1 MTDFDSFNKMLI
13 YASNV
18 LHRNII
24 KENVIQSLMEVRY
37 DKYISP
43 VKLDENVSDYN
54 NFKDYLLDPSHDF
67 FEIKAYEECRSDWSE
82 KDMEDLKQGKDVLI
96 LVDFNTGDAFNVI
109 YKNNRKCISCPANLP
124 FKKGHTLD
132 VMVHYYRQN
141 KYNIEDT
148 FSRYNE
154 FIRRENCYL
163 KNLKNRNF

>member
-18 LHRNII
+18 LHRNIT
-24 KENVIQSLMEVRY
+24 KENVMQSLMEVRY

-54 NFKDYLLDPSHDF
+54 NFKDYFLDPSHDF
-67 FEIKAYEECRSDWSE
+67 FEIKAYEECRFDWSE

-109 YKNNRKCISCPANLP
+109 YENNRKCISCPANLP
-124 FKKGHTLD
+124 FKKSHTLD
-132 VMVHYYRQN
+132 VMIHYYRQN
-141 KYNIEDT
+141 KYKIEDT

-163 KNLKNRNF
+163 KNLKKV